1 MRVQGH
7 EDEGSNIRMHDGP
20 TERQRITGRSRW
32 GRNDYP
38 VGVELAGRLAVN
50 RDLHPDQVDVDAFV
64 DDRVVQGMK
73 DAIPDSGLEQGPPL
87 EAEVTRRPAIER
99 APLLT
104 ELHLGEEA
112 EASGIDPEHRNI
124 GDGRLL
130 GGPEHRPIAADTD
143 DQSGAVEVAD

>member
-1 MRVQGH
+1 
-7 EDEGSNIRMHDGP
+7 
-20 TERQRITGRSRW
+20 
-32 GRNDYP
+32 
-38 VGVELAGRLAVN
+38 AVN
-50 RDLHPDQVDVDAFV
+50 RELHPDEVDVDAFV

-143 DQSGAVEVAD
+143 DQSGAVEVADQRSGALLGRRAVGPDTKTALLEPAARG